1 MATRLAARVD
11 DRMLRMMLAP
21 TIRDLGTD
29 DLSAAV
35 DVVARGMRDNPLNI
49 AAFGDDAG
57 VRLERLQGMFTIA
70 LPMILRK
77 GVLLGAFD
85 DQTLLGVAA
94 LVPPGRC
101 QASTREKVAML
112 PRMVWAIG
120 LGGLGRVV
128 RWQAAWSQRDLRAPH
143 WHLGPVAVDT
153 HLQGQG
159 VGSALMKTYC
169 ARIDRVGAAGYLE
182 TDKPQNVDFYKR
194 FGFETVGE
202 APVLGTANWFM
213 RRMQA

>member
-1 MATRLAARVD
+1 MR
-11 DRMLRMMLAP
+11 AP

-35 DVVARGMRDNPLNI
+35 DVVARGMRDNPMNI
-49 AAFGDDAG
+49 AAFGDDAC
-57 VRLERLQGMFTIA
+57 VRLDCVHGMFTIA

-77 GVLLGAFD
+77 GGLLGAFD

-101 QASTREKVAML
+101 QPSALEKAAML

-120 LGGLGRVV
+120 LRGIGRVV
-128 RWQAAWSQRDLRAPH
+128 RWQADWSRQDLRAPH
-143 WHLGPVAVDT
+143 WHLGPVAVDA

-159 VGSALMKTYC
+159 VGSALMNAYC

-202 APVLGTANWFM
+202 APVLGKPNWFM
-213 RRMQA
+213 RRVQG